1 MRPSTI
7 RSTRAIARWS
17 LAIAIVF
24 TSPVAAIAQSGK
36 LPPLIDRELFFG
48 DPEISGAQI
57 SPDGRFISFLKPY
70 KDTRNVWVKRT
81 GDPYTSAKLI
91 TNDTK
96 RPVTQYFWSRDG
108 KYILFVQDQLGD
120 ENFNV
125 YAVDPRSAP
134 AAGQDVPTA
143 RNITAAKGV
152 RAFIYSVPRNDPDIM
167 YVGINDRDKAWHD
180 LYRVRISTGERT
192 LMRQNTERI
201 AAWVFDNAGA
211 LRLALRTS
219 DKGDTEILRVDSA
232 GFTQIYS
239 CTVFESCGPVRFS
252 KDNSK
257 IYMETNKGAPD
268 LTALVL
274 FDPVTKTEKVVE
286 SDPLNRVDFGNASF
300 SDVSDEL
307 IATAYQDERTR
318 IYWKNKDW
326 EKDYNLIKSKLPG
339 KEITPGST
347 TKDERLWMV
356 AANSDR
362 EPGERYLFDRN
373 SKKLTFQ
380 YRIFDKLPR
389 EALAQQK
396 PISYKSSDG
405 LTIPA
410 YLTLPV
416 GVAAKNLPLVV
427 YPHGGPWAR
436 DSWGYERIAQFLAN
450 RGYAVLQPN
459 FRSSTGYGKKFL
471 NAGNLEWGQMMQE
484 DLTSGVRYLISQGT
498 VDPKRVG
505 IMGGSY
511 GGYATLA
518 GLAFT
523 PDVYAAGVSIVGPS
537 NLITLLNSIPPYWEA
552 GRIIFHERM
561 GNPNTP
567 AGRAQLERQSPLN
580 SASKIKAPLLV
591 VQGAND
597 PRVNRAESEQLVIA
611 LRDRGFP
618 VEYILA
624 PDEGH
629 GFARPINNLV
639 LFTTAEKFLA
649 KHLGGRYQE
658 SMTPAISARM
668 AELTVD
674 PKTVKLSRKVEVSA
688 TAPKPAVDLTAGTA
702 TYKARLEAGGQT
714 IPMDL
719 TRTVKDENGSWVV
732 NETSAMPMGTMSD
745 EATIDKGTLLLR
757 KRVIHQGPA
766 VVDVSFAD
774 NKATGKITVN
784 GQERPIT
791 ADLGGALF
799 ADGPGASDVVAALP
813 LAEGYSTTF
822 RNFNLMSQQVKLRQ
836 LKVTGSEKVTVPAG
850 TFDAWKVEITPAD
863 GGTGESTTLWV
874 DKGSRRVVKVSTIIP
889 EMNGATATAELTK

>member
-1 MRPSTI
+1 MKTTFISR
-7 RSTRAIARWS
+7 RWPLA
-17 LAIAIVF
+17 LAIAFAVPQ
-24 TSPVAAIAQSGK
+24 TVTAQSGK

-48 DPEISGAQI
+48 NPEISGAQI
-57 SPDGRFISFLKPY
+57 SPDGRYISFLKPY

-81 GDPYTSAKLI
+81 GDPYSAARLI

-108 KYILFVQDQLGD
+108 KYILFAQDQLGD

-125 YAVDPRSAP
+125 YAVDPAASV
-134 AAGQDVPTA
+134 AAGQDVPA
-143 RNITAAKGV
+143 PRNITAAKGV
-152 RAFIYSVPRNDPDIM
+152 RALIYSVPKNDPDIM

-180 LYRVRISTGERT
+180 LYRVRISTGEKT
-192 LMRQNTERI
+192 LLRQNTERI
-201 AAWVFDNAGA
+201 AGWVFDNAGT
-211 LRLALRTS
+211 LRLAVRTS
-219 DKGDTEILRVDSA
+219 DKGDTEILRVDPT
-232 GFTQIYS
+232 GFTQVYS
-239 CTVFESCGPVRFS
+239 CNVFESCGPLRFS

-257 IYMETNKGAPD
+257 VYMETNKGNTD
-268 LTALVL
+268 LSRLVL
-274 FDPVTKTEKVVE
+274 FDPVTRTEQVVE

-300 SDVSDEL
+300 SDVTDEL
-307 IATAYQDERTR
+307 VATSYEDDRAR
-318 IYWKNKDW
+318 IYWKDKAW
-326 EKDYNLIKSKLPG
+326 EKDYNLIQGKLPG
-339 KEITPGST
+339 KEITPASS

-356 AANSDR
+356 VAHSDR

-373 SKKLTFQ
+373 SKNLTFQ
-380 YRIFDKLPR
+380 YRVFDKLPR
-389 EALAQQK
+389 ESLAPQK
-396 PISYKSSDG
+396 PISYTSADG
-405 LTIPA
+405 LVIPA

-436 DSWGYERIAQFLAN
+436 DAWGYDAIAQFLAN

-471 NAGNLEWGQMMQE
+471 NAGNNEWGQKMQD
-484 DLTSGVRYLISQGT
+484 DLTSGVRYLIAQGIA
-498 VDPKRVG
+498 DPKRVG

-580 SASKIKAPLLV
+580 SANKIKAPLLV

-639 LFTTAEKFLA
+639 LFATAEKFLA

-658 SMTPAISARM
+658 TLTPAISARL

-674 PKTVKLSRKVEVSA
+674 PSTVKLSRKVEVSA
-688 TAPKPAVDLTAGTA
+688 NAPKPAVDLTAGTA

-714 IPMDL
+714 IPMSL
-719 TRTVKDENGSWVV
+719 TRTVREVNGAWVV
-732 NETSAMPMGTMSD
+732 NETSQLPMGTIQD

-766 VVDVSFAD
+766 VIDVSFAD
-774 NKATGKITVN
+774 NKATGKMTMN

-799 ADGPGASDVVAALP
+799 ADGPGANDVIAALP
-813 LAEGYSTTF
+813 LAEGYNATF
-822 RNFNLMSQQVKLRQ
+822 RNFALMSQKVKLRQ
-836 LKVTGSEKVTVPAG
+836 LKVAGSEKVTVPAG
-850 TFDAWKVEITPAD
+850 IFDAWKVEITPAD
-863 GGTGESTTLWV
+863 GGSGESTTLWV
-874 DKGSRRVVKVSTIIP
+874 DKASRRVVKMSSVIP
-889 EMNGATATAELTK
+889 EMNGAIATAELAK

>member
-1 MRPSTI
+1 MKTTFISR
-7 RSTRAIARWS
+7 RWALA
-17 LAIAIVF
+17 LAIAF
-24 TSPVAAIAQSGK
+24 TAPLTTSAQNGK

-48 DPEISGAQI
+48 NPEISGAQI
-57 SPDGRFISFLKPY
+57 SPDGRYVAFFKPY
-70 KDTRNVWVKRT
+70 KETRNIWVKRT
-81 GDPYTSAKLI
+81 GDPYTAAKLI

-96 RPVTQYFWSRDG
+96 RPVPQYFWSRDG

-120 ENFNV
+120 ENYNV
-125 YAVDPRSAP
+125 YAVDPASTP
-134 AAGQDVPTA
+134 ATGQEVPTA
-143 RNITAAKGV
+143 RNLTAAKGV
-152 RAFIYSVPRNDPDIM
+152 RAMLYSVPKNDPDIM
-167 YVGINDRDKAWHD
+167 YVGLNDRDKSWHD

-201 AAWVFDNAGA
+201 AGWVFDNSGT
-211 LRLALRTS
+211 LRLALRTT
-219 DKGDTEILRVDSA
+219 DKGDTEILRVDPT
-232 GFTQIYS
+232 GFTQVYS
-239 CTVFESCGPVRFS
+239 CNVFESCGPLRFS
-252 KDNSK
+252 KGNSK
-257 IYMETNKGAPD
+257 VYMETNKGSPD
-268 LTALVL
+268 LTRLVL
-274 FDPVTKTEKVVE
+274 FDPVTKTEQLVE
-286 SDPLNRVDFGNASF
+286 SDPLNRVDFGNATF
-300 SDVSDEL
+300 SDLTDEL
-307 IATAYQDERTR
+307 IATSYQDDRTR
-318 IYWKNKDW
+318 IYWKDKAW
-326 EKDYNLIKSKLPG
+326 EADYNLLKSKLPG
-339 KEITPGST
+339 KEIVPASST
-347 TKDERLWMV
+347 SDERLWMIV
-356 AANSDR
+356 ATSDR
-362 EPGERYLFDRN
+362 EPGERYLFDRDT
-373 SKKLTFQ
+373 KKLTLQ
-380 YRIFDKLPR
+380 YQVFDKLPR
-389 EALAQQK
+389 ESLAPVK
-396 PISYKSSDG
+396 SISYTSADG
-405 LTIPA
+405 LTVPA

-416 GVAAKNLPLVV
+416 GVAPKNLPLVV
-427 YPHGGPWAR
+427 FPHGGPWAR
-436 DSWGYERIAQFLAN
+436 DSWGYSAIPQFLAN

-459 FRSSTGYGKKFL
+459 FRGSTGYGKKFL
-471 NAGNLEWGQMMQE
+471 NAGNNEWGQKMQD
-484 DLTSGVRYLISQGT
+484 DLTSGVRYLIAQGIA
-498 VDPKRVG
+498 DPKRVG

-580 SASKIKAPLLV
+580 SANKIKAPLLV

-658 SMTPAISARM
+658 GMTPAISERM
-668 AELTVD
+668 TVLTVD
-674 PKTVKLSRKVEVSA
+674 PKTVKLSRKVEVS
-688 TAPKPAVDLTAGTA
+688 TNAPKPAAELTAGTA
-702 TYKARLEAGGQT
+702 TYKARIEAGGQT

-719 TRTVKDENGSWVV
+719 TRTVKEVNGAWVV
-732 NETSAMPMGTMSD
+732 NETSQLPMGTIQD

-766 VVDVSFAD
+766 VIDVSFAD
-774 NKATGKITVN
+774 NRATGKMTVN

-799 ADGPGASDVVAALP
+799 ADGAGANDVIAALP
-813 LAEGYSTTF
+813 LAEGYNTTF
-822 RNFNLMSQQVKLRQ
+822 RNFDLMSQKVKLRQ

-874 DKGSRRVVKVSTIIP
+874 DKASRRVVKMSSVIP
-889 EMNGATATAELTK
+889 EMNGAISTAELTK

>member
-1 MRPSTI
+1 MTTTLIGRRWALALTI
-7 RSTRAIARWS
+7 AFIAPQA
-17 LAIAIVF
+17 LA
-24 TSPVAAIAQSGK
+24 AQNGK

-48 DPEISGAQI
+48 NPEISGAQI
-57 SPDGRFISFLKPY
+57 SPDGRYISFLKPY

-81 GDPYTSAKLI
+81 EDPYSAAKLI

-108 KYILFVQDQLGD
+108 KYILFAQDQLGD

-125 YAVDPRSAP
+125 YAVDPAAP
-134 AAGQDVPTA
+134 VASGQDVPA
-143 RNITAAKGV
+143 PRNLTAAKGV
-152 RAFIYSVPRNDPDIM
+152 RALIYSVPKNDPDIM
-167 YVGINDRDKAWHD
+167 YVGLNDRDKAWHD
-180 LYRVRISTGERT
+180 LYRVRISTGEKT
-192 LMRQNTERI
+192 LLRQNTERI
-201 AAWVFDNAGA
+201 SAWIFDNAGT
-211 LRLALRTS
+211 LRLAARTS
-219 DKGDTEILRVDSA
+219 DKGDSELLRVDPT
-232 GFTQIYS
+232 GFTLVYS
-239 CTVFESCGPVRFS
+239 CNVFESCGPDRFN
-252 KDNSK
+252 KDNTK
-257 IYMETNKGAPD
+257 VYMETNKGNTD
-268 LTALVL
+268 LTRLVL
-274 FDPVTKTEKVVE
+274 FDPVTKTEQVVE
-286 SDPLNRVDFGNASF
+286 TDPLNRVDFGGVVF
-300 SDVSDEL
+300 SDVTNEL
-307 IATAYQDERTR
+307 IATTYEDDRTR
-318 IYWKNKDW
+318 IYWKDKAW
-326 EKDYNLIKSKLPG
+326 EKDYNLIQSKLPG
-339 KEITPGST
+339 KEVAPGGST
-347 TKDERLWMV
+347 NDERLWMV
-356 AANSDR
+356 VAHSDR

-373 SKKLTFQ
+373 TKTLTRQ
-380 YRIFDKLPR
+380 YQVFDKLPR
-389 EALAQQK
+389 ESLAPSR
-396 PISYKSSDG
+396 PITYTSTDG

-416 GVAAKNLPLVV
+416 GVEPKNLPLVV

-436 DSWGYERIAQFLAN
+436 DSWGYNPIAQFLAN

-471 NAGNLEWGQMMQE
+471 NAGNNEWGQKMQD
-484 DLTSGVRYLISQGT
+484 DLTNGVKYLIAKGT

-561 GNPNTP
+561 GNPTTA

-580 SASKIKAPLLV
+580 SANKIKAPLLV

-639 LFTTAEKFLA
+639 LYTSAEKFLA

-658 SMTPAISARM
+658 GMTPAITERM
-668 AELTVD
+668 AVLTVD

-688 TAPKPAVDLTAGTA
+688 TAPKPAVELTPGTA

-714 IPMDL
+714 MPMDL
-719 TRTVKDENGSWVV
+719 TRTTKDLNGSWVV
-732 NETSAMPMGTMSD
+732 TETSVLPMGTIQD
-745 EATIDKGTLLLR
+745 EATIDKGTLQLR
-757 KRVIHQGPA
+757 KRLIHQGPA
-766 VVDVSFAD
+766 VIEVAFAD
-774 NKATGKITVN
+774 NKATGKMSMN

-791 ADLGGALF
+791 ADVGGALF
-799 ADGPGASDVVAALP
+799 ADGAGANDVIAALP

-822 RNFNLMSQQVKLRQ
+822 RNFDLMSQKVQMRQ
-836 LKVTGSEKVTVPAG
+836 LKVSGSEKVTVPAG

-863 GGTGESTTLWV
+863 GGTGQTTTLWV
-874 DKGSRRVVKVSTIIP
+874 DKASRRAVKMSTILP
-889 EMNGATATAELTK
+889 EMNGAIATAELTK